1 LNGSEIFD
9 WLFGYRS
16 LRALES
22 SGAENPHRP
31 PPEKSPAPS
40 GNEAVADFKLTSFP
54 SICDEVYTSRTPITI
69 SRRGKPLVVICP
81 IPPQDHSDRE
91 DIITAMTAWQADAG
105 EDDDDFPDVWEER
118 SSSTENSIFE
128 A

>member
-1 LNGSEIFD
+1 VG
-9 WLFGYRS
+9 
-16 LRALES
+16 
-22 SGAENPHRP
+22 NPHRP
-31 PPEKSPAPS
+31 PPEQSPVP
-40 GNEAVADFKLTSFP
+40 GENQAVADFKLTSNHPDGWLIPMKSLGIFKAKTHFP

-91 DIITAMTAWQADAG
+91 DIITAMAAWQADAG
-105 EDDDDFPDVWEER
+105 KDDDDFPDVWEER
-118 SSSTENSIFE
+118 NSPTENPIFE